1 MTTMLTSEIAPPPGA
16 VAVAALRARV
26 RDARR
31 RARVALA
38 AALLFPAATQV
49 LAERA
54 DGAWAAP
61 LALLSLA
68 SFAGALAAL
77 AVTQVVWGSRAR
89 AARRR
94 ERELYAVPP
103 PPPLLPVGRLVM
115 ACGWAV
121 VLLLGGTLP
130 GLFGESP
137 LAAVLES
144 AMTALGWAGAGAA
157 VCFAAWWARD
167 LAARVAHRGTPPSD
181 PWDPARLAG
190 NLPGPQAP
198 TSGRT
203 PRHRAGPRLGRVR
216 TVTRRAGVMVAVT
229 GVLGVR
235 GRVWDLDPVVICAL
249 VAAGVA
255 CAVVTDE

>member
-16 VAVAALRARV
+16 VAVAALRTRV

-61 LALLSLA
+61 LALLSLV

-130 GLFGESP
+130 GLFEESA

-144 AMTALGWAGAGAA
+144 AMTALGWAGTGAA

-167 LAARVAHRGTPPSD
+167 LAARVAHPGTPPSD
-181 PWDPARLAG
+181 PWDPARHAG
-190 NLPGPQAP
+190 P
-198 TSGRT
+198 TRGKA

-216 TVTRRAGVMVAVT
+216 AVTRRAGVMVAVT